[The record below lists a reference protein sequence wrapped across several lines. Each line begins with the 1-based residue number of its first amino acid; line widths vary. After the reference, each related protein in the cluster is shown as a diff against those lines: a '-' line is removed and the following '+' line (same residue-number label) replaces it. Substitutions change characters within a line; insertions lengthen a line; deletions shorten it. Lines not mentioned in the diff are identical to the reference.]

1 MKIELRVDYFQEDD
15 VIVALCPDLQVSS
28 YGDSLEEAESS
39 IKEALELFFDGC
51 ETLGT
56 LKEVL
61 EESGF
66 KKQGNKWVL
75 RQPIKTTNTTFER
88 NSTATSYA

>member
-1 MKIELRVDYFQEDD
+1 MKIELRVDYFQEGD

-39 IKEALELFFDGC
+39 IKEALELFFEGC
-51 ETLGT
+51 EALDT

-66 KKQGNKWVL
+66 KKQGSKWIL
-75 RQPIKTTNTTFER
+75 RKPIKTTQTTLER
-88 NSTATSYA
+88 ASTTTPYA